1 MKIEAMV
8 CSVAAM
14 ELRTYKY
21 KFGIGSKYLYFLG
34 ILELG
39 SRDGGFIY
47 IASCMDDTFWMN
59 NANQI
64 Q

>member
-1 MKIEAMV
+1 
-8 CSVAAM
+8 M

-59 NANQI
+59 NAN
-64 Q
+64 